1 MDNTTSTEDLF
12 NLINFSGEQ
21 EEFHAPSSSS
31 PPDKHITFMKPN
43 IDVLLDYPVNKLY
56 EKYLKQQELPSSK
69 NIYLLEIVEQPQ
81 QCRISSDSEKDR
93 RPIDPAPIVK
103 LTVLDRNIEVAK
115 KYLKKL

>member
-21 EEFHAPSSSS
+21 EEFHVPSSSS

-43 IDVLLDYPVNKLY
+43 INVLLDYPVNKLY

-69 NIYLLEIVEQPQ
+69 
-81 QCRISSDSEKDR
+81 K
-93 RPIDPAPIVK
+93 
-103 LTVLDRNIEVAK
+103 
-115 KYLKKL
+115 

>member
-21 EEFHAPSSSS
+21 EEFHVPSSS

-43 IDVLLDYPVNKLY
+43 INVLLDYPVNKLY

-69 NIYLLEIVEQPQ
+69 
-81 QCRISSDSEKDR
+81 K
-93 RPIDPAPIVK
+93 
-103 LTVLDRNIEVAK
+103 
-115 KYLKKL
+115 